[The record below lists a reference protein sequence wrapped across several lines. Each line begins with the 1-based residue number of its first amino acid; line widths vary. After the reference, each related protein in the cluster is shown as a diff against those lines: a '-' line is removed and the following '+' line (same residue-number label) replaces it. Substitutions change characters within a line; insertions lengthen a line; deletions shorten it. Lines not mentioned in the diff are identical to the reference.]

1 MGIHNAML
9 YPQSAPDGPLVHIRD
24 RDEAIALVSKVYS
37 PHRLSLSR
45 HSTAVDLSLDVT
57 NRTLPIVRLDYGA
70 PVRVDADFQDLVLIM
85 GCVAGGGRVRQG
97 NESAQW
103 RPGSIIPL
111 SAGARADLEF
121 GAQFAQVSIKPDA
134 RTLELFCGRWLGHPL
149 EVNLR
154 FQLTPFS
161 DDLRRVW
168 DSTLPLLEAG
178 QVPPAAAATRD
189 EFVMTLL
196 LHGHPHNYT
205 DELARPE
212 SRPSARAVRRAVEY
226 IEENADDTLTASKI
240 AAAVGVS
247 LRSLQTGFRLWRQIT
262 PTEYLRR
269 IRLQR
274 VRDALMQLGDSVTI
288 TEVAMNHGFIHLG
301 RFSQHY
307 EAAFGER
314 PSATVSRARRY
325 SKRRLAVT
333 PSERAGP

>member
-9 YPQSAPDGPLVHIRD
+9 YPQSAPDEPLVRRRHIRD
-24 RDEAIALVSKVYS
+24 RDEAIALVSKIYS

-45 HSTAVDLSLDVT
+45 HSTAVDVSLDVT
-57 NRTLPIVRLDYGA
+57 NRTLPIVRLGYGT
-70 PVRVDADFQDLVLIM
+70 PVRVDADFQDLLLIM
-85 GCVAGGGRVRQG
+85 GCAAGGGRVRQG

-103 RPGSIIPL
+103 RPGSFIPV
-111 SAGARADLEF
+111 SPGTRADLEF

-134 RTLELFCGRWLGHPL
+134 HVLELLCSRWLGHPL

-154 FQLTPFS
+154 FELIPFS
-161 DDLRRVW
+161 NDLQRVW
-168 DSTLPLLEAG
+168 DTTLPLLEAG
-178 QVPPAAAATRD
+178 QLPRAAAAARD

-212 SRPSARAVRRAVEY
+212 SPPSSRAVERAVEY
-226 IEENADDTLTASKI
+226 IEENADDTLTASKV

-269 IRLQR
+269 IRLER
-274 VRDALMQLGDSVTI
+274 VRDALMQPEDSVTI

-301 RFSQHY
+301 RFSQYY

-314 PSATVSRARRY
+314 PSATVSRVRRY
-325 SKRRLAVT
+325 SRRR
-333 PSERAGP
+333 S